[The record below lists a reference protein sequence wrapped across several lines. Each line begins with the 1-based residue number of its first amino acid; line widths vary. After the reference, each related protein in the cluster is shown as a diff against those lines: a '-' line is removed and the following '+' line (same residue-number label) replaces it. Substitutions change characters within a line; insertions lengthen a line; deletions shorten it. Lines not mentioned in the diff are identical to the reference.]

1 MKRSDIRKI
10 IKEELV
16 KELKALNEAFADP
29 IASKLNKMTG
39 MNNRWANFWRS
50 SAKTYD
56 IAWDKVPKGSFRKVS
71 TSDPAIK
78 KGMAFWIATS
88 PKQIPGSRY
97 SFERINPGVVAVTID
112 GKIQYFG
119 GGPGSK
125 GIGSKGAMSARRLGD
140 PVGQGMRGTL
150 QLKKLP
156 KFSDF
161 VYMFDLESFRGGT
174 TALKSK
180 RAELQLGK
188 DKFKDHKAYKKA
200 NLERYKAMLA
210 DKINSRDAVAKMV
223 GEIVK
228 MANSA
233 VEEAMS
239 VVKIGKFGDIVTTLA
254 GNEVRLE
261 TVTRHMN
268 QALDAFARYVRSENS
283 EAQFAKKYPEYAG
296 DRDSYQVGDMKN
308 QALDIKSLYNQFKK
322 GKFKYS

>member
-29 IASKLNKMTG
+29 IASKLNKMSG
-39 MNNRWANFWRS
+39 MDNRWRNFWRS
-50 SAKTYD
+50 SARTYD

-88 PKQIPGSRY
+88 PKQTGSGY
-97 SFERINPGVVAVTID
+97 SWDQIRPGVVAVTIN

-119 GGPGSK
+119 GNADA
-125 GIGSKGAMSARRLGD
+125 GIGSKGTMSARRLGD
-140 PVGQGMRGTL
+140 PVGQGKRGTL

-156 KFSDF
+156 DYSDF

-174 TALKSK
+174 KALKAK
-180 RAELQLGK
+180 RAELKLGK
-188 DKFKDHKAYKKA
+188 DKFTDHRAWKKS
-200 NLERYKAMLA
+200 NIDRYRTMLA
-210 DKINSRDAVAKMV
+210 DKVGSRGTVEKMV

-228 MANSA
+228 MANA
-233 VEEAMS
+233 AIEEAMS
-239 VVKIGKFGDIVTTLA
+239 VVKVGQYGDMMTTLS
-254 GNEVRLE
+254 GNEVKVD
-261 TVTRHMN
+261 TVTRYMSS
-268 QALDAFARYVRSENS
+268 ALDNFARFIRAENS
-283 EAQFAKKYPEYAG
+283 QAEFVKKYPEYDG
-296 DRDSYQVGDMKN
+296 KNLDSYEKGN
-308 QALDIKSLYNQFKK
+308 LRNLALDIKNVYNEFKK

>member
-29 IASKLNKMTG
+29 IASKLSKMAG
-39 MNNRWANFWRS
+39 MDNRWKNFWRS
-50 SAKTYD
+50 SAMAYD

-88 PKQIPGSRY
+88 PKQLPGTRY
-97 SFERINPGVVAVTID
+97 SWDAVKPGVVAVTIN

-119 GGPGSK
+119 GND
-125 GIGSKGAMSARRLGD
+125 GIGSKGTMSARRLGD

-156 KFSDF
+156 DYSDF

-174 TALKSK
+174 KELKAK
-180 RAELQLGK
+180 RAQLKLGK
-188 DKFKDHKAYKKA
+188 DEFRDHKMYKRA
-200 NLERYKAMLA
+200 NLDRYKAMLA
-210 DKINSRDAVAKMV
+210 DKVNSRDTVAKMV

-228 MANSA
+228 MANGA

-239 VVKIGKFGDIVTTLA
+239 VVKIGKYGDIVTTLA
-254 GNEVRLE
+254 GNEVKLE

-268 QALDAFARYVRSENS
+268 SALDAFARFVRSENQNA
-283 EAQFAKKYPEYAG
+283 EFTKKYPEYAS
-296 DRDSYQVGDMKN
+296 DRDSFETGNMKN
-308 QALDIKSLYNQFKK
+308 MALEIKSLYNQFKK
-322 GKFKYS
+322 GKFKYT

>member
-39 MNNRWANFWRS
+39 MDNRWKNFWRS
-50 SAKTYD
+50 SAMAYD

-71 TSDPAIK
+71 TSDPATK

-88 PKQIPGSRY
+88 EKQTGGRY
-97 SFERINPGVVAVTID
+97 SWDNIKPGVVAVTID

-140 PVGQGMRGTL
+140 PVGQGKRGTL
-150 QLKKLP
+150 QFKKLP
-156 KFSDF
+156 QYSDF
-161 VYMFDLESFRGGT
+161 VYMFDLDSFRGGT

-188 DKFKDHKAYKKA
+188 DKFKDHRAYKKA

-228 MANSA
+228 MANGA

-239 VVKIGKFGDIVTTLA
+239 VVKIGKYGDIVTTLA

-283 EAQFAKKYPEYAG
+283 EAQFAKKYPEYAS

>member
-16 KELKALNEAFADP
+16 RELKALNEAFADP
-29 IASKLNKMTG
+29 IASKLNKMSG

-71 TSDPAIK
+71 TSDPATK

-88 PKQIPGSRY
+88 AKQTGGRY
-97 SFERINPGVVAVTID
+97 SWDNIQPGVVAVTID

-119 GGPGSK
+119 YGGGVGPKS
-125 GIGSKGAMSARRLGD
+125 AMSARRLGD
-140 PVGQGMRGTL
+140 PIGQGKRGTL
-150 QLKKLP
+150 QFKKLP
-156 KFSDF
+156 QYSDF

-174 TALKSK
+174 KELKAK
-180 RAELQLGK
+180 RAELKLGK

-239 VVKIGKFGDIVTTLA
+239 VVKIGKYGDIVTTLA

-308 QALDIKSLYNQFKK
+308 QALDIKSLYTQFKK

>member
-29 IASKLNKMTG
+29 IASKLSKMAG
-39 MNNRWANFWRS
+39 MDNRWKNFWRS
-50 SAKTYD
+50 SATAYD

-71 TSDPAIK
+71 TSDPATK

-88 PKQIPGSRY
+88 PKQLPGTRY
-97 SFERINPGVVAVTID
+97 SWDAVKPGVVAVTIN

-119 GGPGSK
+119 GND
-125 GIGSKGAMSARRLGD
+125 GIGSKGTMSARRLGD

-156 KFSDF
+156 DYSDF

-174 TALKSK
+174 KELKAK
-180 RAELQLGK
+180 RAQLKLGK
-188 DKFKDHKAYKKA
+188 DTFRDHKMYKRA
-200 NLERYKAMLA
+200 NLDRYKAMLA
-210 DKINSRDAVAKMV
+210 DKVNSRDTVAKMV

-228 MANSA
+228 MANGA

-239 VVKIGKFGDIVTTLA
+239 VVKIGKYGDIVTTLA
-254 GNEVRLE
+254 GNEVKLE

-268 QALDAFARYVRSENS
+268 SALDAFARFVRSENQNA
-283 EAQFAKKYPEYAG
+283 EFTKKYPEYAS
-296 DRDSYQVGDMKN
+296 DRDSFETGNMKN
-308 QALDIKSLYNQFKK
+308 MALEIKSLYNQFKK
-322 GKFKYS
+322 GKFKYT

>member
-16 KELKALNEAFADP
+16 RELKALNEAFADP
-29 IASKLNKMTG
+29 IASKLNKMSG

-71 TSDPAIK
+71 TSDPATK

-88 PKQIPGSRY
+88 AKQTGGRY
-97 SFERINPGVVAVTID
+97 SWDNIQPGVVAVTID

-119 GGPGSK
+119 YGGGVGPKS
-125 GIGSKGAMSARRLGD
+125 AMSARRLGD
-140 PVGQGMRGTL
+140 PIGQGKRGTL
-150 QLKKLP
+150 QFKKLP
-156 KFSDF
+156 QYSDF

-174 TALKSK
+174 KELKAK
-180 RAELQLGK
+180 RAELKLGK

-228 MANSA
+228 LANGA

-239 VVKIGKFGDIVTTLA
+239 VVKIGQHGDIVTTLA

-308 QALDIKSLYNQFKK
+308 QALDIKSLYTQFKK

>member
-16 KELKALNEAFADP
+16 RELKALNEAFADP
-29 IASKLNKMTG
+29 IASKLSKMAG
-39 MNNRWANFWRS
+39 MDNRWKNFWRS
-50 SAKTYD
+50 SAMAYD

-88 PKQIPGSRY
+88 PKQLPGTRY
-97 SFERINPGVVAVTID
+97 SWDAVKPGVVAVTIN

-119 GGPGSK
+119 GND
-125 GIGSKGAMSARRLGD
+125 GIGSKGTMSARRLGD

-156 KFSDF
+156 DYSDF

-174 TALKSK
+174 KALKAK
-180 RAELQLGK
+180 RAQLKLGK
-188 DKFKDHKAYKKA
+188 DTFRDHKMYKKA
-200 NLERYKAMLA
+200 NLDRYKAMLA
-210 DKINSRDAVAKMV
+210 DKVNSRDTVAKMV

-228 MANSA
+228 MANGA

-239 VVKIGKFGDIVTTLA
+239 VVKIGKYGDIVTTLA
-254 GNEVRLE
+254 GNEVKLE

-268 QALDAFARYVRSENS
+268 SALDAFARFVRSENQNA
-283 EAQFAKKYPEYAG
+283 EFTKKYPEYAS
-296 DRDSYQVGDMKN
+296 DRDSFETGNMKN
-308 QALDIKSLYNQFKK
+308 MALEIKSLYNQFKK
-322 GKFKYS
+322 GKFKYT

>member
-10 IKEELV
+10 IKEELI
-16 KELKALNEAFADP
+16 KEMKALNEAFADP
-29 IASKLNKMTG
+29 IASKLSKMAG
-39 MNNRWANFWRS
+39 MDNRWKNFWRS
-50 SAKTYD
+50 SATAYD

-88 PKQIPGSRY
+88 PKQLPGTRY
-97 SFERINPGVVAVTID
+97 SWDAVKPGVVAVTIN

-119 GGPGSK
+119 GND
-125 GIGSKGAMSARRLGD
+125 GIGSKGTMSARRLGD

-156 KFSDF
+156 DYSDF

-174 TALKSK
+174 KELKAK
-180 RAELQLGK
+180 RAQLKLGK
-188 DKFKDHKAYKKA
+188 DTFRDHKMYKRA
-200 NLERYKAMLA
+200 NLDRYKAMLA
-210 DKINSRDAVAKMV
+210 DKVNSRDTVAKMV

-228 MANSA
+228 MANGA

-239 VVKIGKFGDIVTTLA
+239 VVKIGKYGDIVTTLA
-254 GNEVRLE
+254 GNEVKLE

-268 QALDAFARYVRSENS
+268 SALDAFARFVRSENQNA
-283 EAQFAKKYPEYAG
+283 EFTKKYPEYAS
-296 DRDSYQVGDMKN
+296 DRDSFETGNMKN
-308 QALDIKSLYNQFKK
+308 MALEIKSLYNQFKK
-322 GKFKYS
+322 GKFKYT

>member
-16 KELKALNEAFADP
+16 RELKALNEAFADP
-29 IASKLNKMTG
+29 IASKLSKMAG
-39 MNNRWANFWRS
+39 MDNRWKNFWRS
-50 SAKTYD
+50 SAMAYD

-88 PKQIPGSRY
+88 PKQLPGTTY
-97 SFERINPGVVAVTID
+97 SWDSVKPGVVAVTID

-119 GGPGSK
+119 GSG
-125 GIGSKGAMSARRLGD
+125 GIGSKGSMSARRLGD

-156 KFSDF
+156 DFSDF

-174 TALKSK
+174 KALKAK
-180 RAELQLGK
+180 RAELKLGK
-188 DKFKDHKAYKKA
+188 DTFSDHRAYKKA

-210 DKINSRDAVAKMV
+210 DKVNSRDAVAKMV

-228 MANSA
+228 MANGA
-233 VEEAMS
+233 VEEAMT
-239 VVKIGKFGDIVTTLA
+239 VVKTDQYGELVTTLS
-254 GNEVRLE
+254 GNEVRLDS
-261 TVTRHMN
+261 VTKNMN
-268 QALDAFARYVRSENS
+268 NALDAFARYVRSENS
-283 EAQFAKKYPEYAG
+283 EARFAKKYPEYAG
-296 DRDSYQVGDMKN
+296 DRDSYEVGNMKN

-322 GKFKYS
+322 GKFRYT

>member
-16 KELKALNEAFADP
+16 RELKALNEAFADP
-29 IASKLNKMTG
+29 IASKLSKMAG
-39 MNNRWANFWRS
+39 MDNRWKNFWRS
-50 SAKTYD
+50 SAMAYD

-71 TSDPAIK
+71 TSDPATK

-88 PKQIPGSRY
+88 PKQLPGTRY
-97 SFERINPGVVAVTID
+97 SWDAVKPGVVAVTIN

-119 GGPGSK
+119 GND
-125 GIGSKGAMSARRLGD
+125 GIGSKGTMSARRLGD

-156 KFSDF
+156 DYSDF

-174 TALKSK
+174 KELKAK
-180 RAELQLGK
+180 RAQLKLGK
-188 DKFKDHKAYKKA
+188 DTFRDHKMYKRA
-200 NLERYKAMLA
+200 NLDRYKAMLA
-210 DKINSRDAVAKMV
+210 DKVNSRDTVAKMV

-228 MANSA
+228 MANGA

-239 VVKIGKFGDIVTTLA
+239 VVKIGKYGDIVTTLA
-254 GNEVRLE
+254 GNEVKLE

-268 QALDAFARYVRSENS
+268 SALDAFARFVRSENQNA
-283 EAQFAKKYPEYAG
+283 EFTKKYPEYAS
-296 DRDSYQVGDMKN
+296 DRDSFETGNMKN
-308 QALDIKSLYNQFKK
+308 MALEIKSLYNQFKK
-322 GKFKYS
+322 GKFKYT

>member
-10 IKEELV
+10 IKEELI
-16 KELKALNEAFADP
+16 KEMKALNEAFADP
-29 IASKLNKMTG
+29 IASKLSKMAG
-39 MNNRWANFWRS
+39 MDNRWKNFWRS
-50 SAKTYD
+50 SATAYD

-88 PKQIPGSRY
+88 PRQLPGTRY
-97 SFERINPGVVAVTID
+97 SWDAVKPGVVAVTID

-119 GGPGSK
+119 GND
-125 GIGSKGAMSARRLGD
+125 GIGSKGSMSARRLGD
-140 PVGQGMRGTL
+140 PIGQGKRGTL

-156 KFSDF
+156 DYSDF

-180 RAELQLGK
+180 RAELKLGK
-188 DKFKDHKAYKKA
+188 DKFRDHRAYKKS

-210 DKINSRDAVAKMV
+210 DKVNSRDAVAKMV

-228 MANSA
+228 LANGA
-233 VEEAMS
+233 VEEAMT
-239 VVKIGKFGDIVTTLA
+239 VVKTDQYGELVTTLS
-254 GNEVRLE
+254 GNEVRLDS
-261 TVTRHMN
+261 VTKNMN
-268 QALDAFARYVRSENS
+268 NALDSFARYVRSENS
-283 EAQFAKKYPEYAG
+283 EARFAKKYPEYAG
-296 DRDSYQVGDMKN
+296 ERDSYEVGNMKN
-308 QALDIKSLYNQFKK
+308 QALDIKSLYAQFKK

>member
-10 IKEELV
+10 IKEELI

-29 IASKLNKMTG
+29 IASKLSKMAG
-39 MNNRWANFWRS
+39 MDNRWKNFWRS
-50 SAKTYD
+50 SATAYD

-88 PKQIPGSRY
+88 PRQLPGTRY
-97 SFERINPGVVAVTID
+97 SWDAVKPGVVAVTID

-119 GGPGSK
+119 GND
-125 GIGSKGAMSARRLGD
+125 GIGSKGSMSARRLGD
-140 PVGQGMRGTL
+140 PIGQGKRGTL

-156 KFSDF
+156 DYSDF

-180 RAELQLGK
+180 RAELKLGK
-188 DKFKDHKAYKKA
+188 DKFRDHRAYKKS

-210 DKINSRDAVAKMV
+210 DKVNSRDAVAKMV

-228 MANSA
+228 LANGA
-233 VEEAMS
+233 VEEAMT
-239 VVKIGKFGDIVTTLA
+239 VVKTDQYGELVTTLS
-254 GNEVRLE
+254 GNEVRLDS
-261 TVTRHMN
+261 VTKNMN
-268 QALDAFARYVRSENS
+268 NALDSFARYVRSENS
-283 EAQFAKKYPEYAG
+283 EARFAKKYPEYAG
-296 DRDSYQVGDMKN
+296 ERDSYEVGNMKN
-308 QALDIKSLYNQFKK
+308 QALDIKSLYAQFKK

>member
-16 KELKALNEAFADP
+16 RELKALNEAFADP
-29 IASKLNKMTG
+29 IASKLSKMAG
-39 MNNRWANFWRS
+39 MDNRWKNFWRS
-50 SAKTYD
+50 SAMAYD

-88 PKQIPGSRY
+88 PKQLPGTRY
-97 SFERINPGVVAVTID
+97 SWDAVKPGVVAVTIN

-119 GGPGSK
+119 GND
-125 GIGSKGAMSARRLGD
+125 GIGSKGTMSARRLGD

-156 KFSDF
+156 DYSDF

-174 TALKSK
+174 KELKAK
-180 RAELQLGK
+180 RAQLKLGK
-188 DKFKDHKAYKKA
+188 DTFRDHKMYKRA
-200 NLERYKAMLA
+200 NLDRYKAMLA
-210 DKINSRDAVAKMV
+210 DKVNSRDTVAKMV

-228 MANSA
+228 MANGA

-239 VVKIGKFGDIVTTLA
+239 VVKIGKYGDIVTTLA
-254 GNEVRLE
+254 GNEVKLE

-268 QALDAFARYVRSENS
+268 SALDAFARFVRSENQNA
-283 EAQFAKKYPEYAG
+283 EFTKKYPEYAR
-296 DRDSYQVGDMKN
+296 DRDSFETGNMKN
-308 QALDIKSLYNQFKK
+308 MALEIKSLYNQFKK
-322 GKFKYS
+322 GKFKYT

>member
-29 IASKLNKMTG
+29 IASKLNKMSG
-39 MNNRWANFWRS
+39 MDNRWKNFWRS

-88 PKQIPGSRY
+88 PKQLPGTRY
-97 SFERINPGVVAVTID
+97 SWDQVKPGVVAVTID

-119 GGPGSK
+119 GND
-125 GIGSKGAMSARRLGD
+125 GIGSKGSMSARRLGD

-156 KFSDF
+156 DYSDF

-174 TALKSK
+174 KELKAK
-180 RAELQLGK
+180 RAQLKLGK
-188 DKFKDHKAYKKA
+188 DKFRDHRAYKKA

-228 MANSA
+228 LANGA
-233 VEEAMS
+233 VEEAMT
-239 VVKIGKFGDIVTTLA
+239 VVKTDQYGELVTTLS
-254 GNEVRLE
+254 GNEVRLDS
-261 TVTRHMN
+261 VTKNMN
-268 QALDAFARYVRSENS
+268 NALDAFARYVRSENS
-283 EAQFAKKYPEYAG
+283 EARFAKKYPEYAG
-296 DRDSYQVGDMKN
+296 ERDSYEVGNMKN
-308 QALDIKSLYNQFKK
+308 QALDIKSLYSQFKK
-322 GKFKYS
+322 GKFRYT

>member
-29 IASKLNKMTG
+29 IASKLSKMAG
-39 MNNRWANFWRS
+39 MDNRWKNFWRS
-50 SAKTYD
+50 SAMAYD

-88 PKQIPGSRY
+88 PKQLPGTRY
-97 SFERINPGVVAVTID
+97 SWDAVKPGVVAVTIN

-119 GGPGSK
+119 GND
-125 GIGSKGAMSARRLGD
+125 GIGSKGTMSSRRLGD

-156 KFSDF
+156 DYSDF

-174 TALKSK
+174 KELKAK
-180 RAELQLGK
+180 RAQLKLGK
-188 DKFKDHKAYKKA
+188 DTFRDHKMYKRA
-200 NLERYKAMLA
+200 NLDRYKAMLA
-210 DKINSRDAVAKMV
+210 DKVNSRDTVAKMV

-228 MANSA
+228 MANGA

-239 VVKIGKFGDIVTTLA
+239 VVKIGKYGDIVTTLA
-254 GNEVRLE
+254 GNEVKLE

-268 QALDAFARYVRSENS
+268 SALDAFARFVRSENQNA
-283 EAQFAKKYPEYAG
+283 EFTKKYPEYAS
-296 DRDSYQVGDMKN
+296 DRDSFETGNMKN
-308 QALDIKSLYNQFKK
+308 MALEIKSLYNQFKK
-322 GKFKYS
+322 GKFKYT

>member
-39 MNNRWANFWRS
+39 MDNRWKNFWRS
-50 SAKTYD
+50 SANTYS

-88 PKQIPGSRY
+88 PKQLPGTTY
-97 SFERINPGVVAVTID
+97 SWDAVKPGVVAVTID

-119 GGPGSK
+119 GSG
-125 GIGSKGAMSARRLGD
+125 GIGSKSSMGARRLGD

-156 KFSDF
+156 DYSDF

-174 TALKSK
+174 KALKAK
-180 RAELQLGK
+180 RAELTLGK
-188 DKFKDHKAYKKA
+188 DNFKDHKMWKRA
-200 NLERYKAMLA
+200 NLDRYKTMLA
-210 DKINSRDAVAKMV
+210 DKVNSRDAVAKMV

-228 MANSA
+228 MANGA
-233 VEEAMS
+233 VEEAMT
-239 VVKIGKFGDIVTTLA
+239 VVKSNEYGDIVTTLA
-254 GNEVRLE
+254 GNEVKLE

-268 QALDAFARYVRSENS
+268 SALDSFARFVRSENS
-283 EAQFAKKYPEYAG
+283 EAKFIKKYPEYAKQ
-296 DRDSYQVGDMKN
+296 DRDSFETGNMKN
-308 QALDIKSLYNQFKK
+308 MALEIKSLYNQFKK
-322 GKFKYS
+322 GKFRYN

>member
-16 KELKALNEAFADP
+16 RELKALNEAFADP
-29 IASKLNKMTG
+29 IASKLSKMAG
-39 MNNRWANFWRS
+39 MDNRWKNFWRS
-50 SAKTYD
+50 SAMAYD

-88 PKQIPGSRY
+88 PKQLPGTRY
-97 SFERINPGVVAVTID
+97 SWDAVKPGVVAVTIN

-119 GGPGSK
+119 GND
-125 GIGSKGAMSARRLGD
+125 GIGSKGTMSARRLGD

-156 KFSDF
+156 DYSDF

-180 RAELQLGK
+180 RAQLKLGK
-188 DKFKDHKAYKKA
+188 DKFRDHRAYKKA

-210 DKINSRDAVAKMV
+210 DKVNSRDAVAKMV

-228 MANSA
+228 LANGA
-233 VEEAMS
+233 VEEAMT
-239 VVKIGKFGDIVTTLA
+239 VVKTDQYGELVTTLS
-254 GNEVRLE
+254 GNEVRLDS
-261 TVTRHMN
+261 VTKNMN
-268 QALDAFARYVRSENS
+268 NALDAFARYVRSENS
-283 EAQFAKKYPEYAG
+283 EAKFMKKYPEYAK
-296 DRDSYQVGDMKN
+296 DRDSYEVGNMKN
-308 QALDIKSLYNQFKK
+308 QALDIKSLYAQFKK

>member
-16 KELKALNEAFADP
+16 RELKALNEAFADP
-29 IASKLNKMTG
+29 IASKLSKMAG
-39 MNNRWANFWRS
+39 MDNRWKNFWRS
-50 SAKTYD
+50 SAMAYD

-88 PKQIPGSRY
+88 PKQLPGTRY
-97 SFERINPGVVAVTID
+97 SWDAVKPGVVAVTIN

-119 GGPGSK
+119 GND
-125 GIGSKGAMSARRLGD
+125 GIGSKGTMSARRLGD

-156 KFSDF
+156 DYSDF

-174 TALKSK
+174 KELKAK
-180 RAELQLGK
+180 RAQLKLGK
-188 DKFKDHKAYKKA
+188 DTFRDHKMYKKA
-200 NLERYKAMLA
+200 NLDRYKAMLA
-210 DKINSRDAVAKMV
+210 DKVNSRDTVAKMV

-228 MANSA
+228 MANGA

-239 VVKIGKFGDIVTTLA
+239 VVKIGKYGDIVTTLA
-254 GNEVRLE
+254 GNEVKLE

-268 QALDAFARYVRSENS
+268 SALDAFARFVRSENQNA
-283 EAQFAKKYPEYAG
+283 EFTKKYPEYAS
-296 DRDSYQVGDMKN
+296 DRDSFETGNMKN
-308 QALDIKSLYNQFKK
+308 MALEIKSLYNQFKK
-322 GKFKYS
+322 GKFKYT

>member
-16 KELKALNEAFADP
+16 RELKALNEAFADP
-29 IASKLNKMTG
+29 IASKLSKMAG
-39 MNNRWANFWRS
+39 MDNRWKNFWRS
-50 SAKTYD
+50 SAMAYD

-88 PKQIPGSRY
+88 PKQLPGTRY
-97 SFERINPGVVAVTID
+97 SWDAVKPGVVAVTIN

-119 GGPGSK
+119 GND
-125 GIGSKGAMSARRLGD
+125 GIGSKGTMSARRLGD

-156 KFSDF
+156 DYSDF

-174 TALKSK
+174 KELKAK
-180 RAELQLGK
+180 RAQLKLGK
-188 DKFKDHKAYKKA
+188 DTFRDHKMYKRA
-200 NLERYKAMLA
+200 NLDRYKAMLA
-210 DKINSRDAVAKMV
+210 DKVNSRDTVAKMV

-228 MANSA
+228 MANGA

-239 VVKIGKFGDIVTTLA
+239 VVKIGKYGDIVTTLA
-254 GNEVRLE
+254 GNEVKLE

-268 QALDAFARYVRSENS
+268 SALDAFARFVRSENQNA
-283 EAQFAKKYPEYAG
+283 EFTKKYPEYAS
-296 DRDSYQVGDMKN
+296 DRDSFETGNMKN
-308 QALDIKSLYNQFKK
+308 MALEIKSLYNQFKK
-322 GKFKYS
+322 GKFKYT

>member
-10 IKEELV
+10 IKEELI

-29 IASKLNKMTG
+29 IASKLSKMAG
-39 MNNRWANFWRS
+39 MDNRWKNFWRS
-50 SAKTYD
+50 SATAYD

-88 PKQIPGSRY
+88 PRQLPGTRY
-97 SFERINPGVVAVTID
+97 SWDAVKPGVVAVTID

-119 GGPGSK
+119 GND
-125 GIGSKGAMSARRLGD
+125 GIGSKGSMSARRLGD
-140 PVGQGMRGTL
+140 PIGQGKRGTL

-156 KFSDF
+156 DYSDF

-180 RAELQLGK
+180 RAELKLGK
-188 DKFKDHKAYKKA
+188 DKFRDHRAYKKS

-210 DKINSRDAVAKMV
+210 DKVNSRDAVAKMV

-228 MANSA
+228 LANGA
-233 VEEAMS
+233 VEEAMT
-239 VVKIGKFGDIVTTLA
+239 VVKTDQYGELVTTLS
-254 GNEVRLE
+254 GNEVRLDS
-261 TVTRHMN
+261 VTKNMN
-268 QALDAFARYVRSENS
+268 NALDSFARYVRSENS

-296 DRDSYQVGDMKN
+296 ERDSYEVGNMKN
-308 QALDIKSLYNQFKK
+308 QALDIKSLYAQFKK

>member
-16 KELKALNEAFADP
+16 RELKALNEAFADP
-29 IASKLNKMTG
+29 IASKLNKMSG
-39 MNNRWANFWRS
+39 MDSRWKNFWRS
-50 SAKTYD
+50 SAKTYS

-71 TSDPAIK
+71 TSDPATK

-88 PKQIPGSRY
+88 AKQTGGRY
-97 SFERINPGVVAVTID
+97 SWDNIKPGVVAVTID

-119 GGPGSK
+119 GNDS
-125 GIGSKGAMSARRLGD
+125 IGSKGSMSARRLGD

-156 KFSDF
+156 DYSDF

-180 RAELQLGK
+180 RAELKLGK
-188 DKFKDHKAYKKA
+188 DNFRDHKAYKKA
-200 NLERYKAMLA
+200 NLDRYKAMLA
-210 DKINSRDAVAKMV
+210 DKVNSRDAVAKMV

-228 MANSA
+228 MANGA
-233 VEEAMS
+233 VEEAMT
-239 VVKIGKFGDIVTTLA
+239 VVKTDQYGELVTTLS
-254 GNEVRLE
+254 GNEVRLDS
-261 TVTRHMN
+261 VTKNMN
-268 QALDAFARYVRSENS
+268 NALDAFARYVRSENS
-283 EAQFAKKYPEYAG
+283 EARFAKKYPEYAG
-296 DRDSYQVGDMKN
+296 DRDSYEVGNMKN

-322 GKFKYS
+322 GKFRYT